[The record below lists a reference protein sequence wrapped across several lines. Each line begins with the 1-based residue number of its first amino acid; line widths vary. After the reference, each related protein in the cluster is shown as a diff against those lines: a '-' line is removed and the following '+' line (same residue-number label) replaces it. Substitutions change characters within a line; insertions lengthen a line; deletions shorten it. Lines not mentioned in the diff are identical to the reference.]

1 MSTSRTLQQAL
12 QELARDEASLVH
24 ATYQYLE
31 RRPRFLGLTF
41 LQWGQL
47 AACAC
52 AAWLLTHVLP
62 LPGSYD
68 VSVAV
73 TIAGIPAAGALVA
86 MDADFDV
93 WAWLRAFVRWRHTA
107 GLYLPGLAPDS
118 APSGYVVRDAAAR
131 SPRPA
136 DAAGA
141 TRTAKTVE
149 DLWR

>member
-12 QELARDEASLVH
+12 KELARDDASLVH
-24 ATYQYLE
+24 PTYQYLE

-52 AAWLLTHVLP
+52 AAWLLAKLLP

-68 VSVAV
+68 VSIAV

-93 WAWLRAFVRWRHTA
+93 LAWLRALVRWRRSA
-107 GLYLPGLAPDS
+107 GLYLPGLAPNS
-118 APSGYVVRDAAAR
+118 AMSGYVLHDAAAKAPD
-131 SPRPA
+131 SG
-136 DAAGA
+136 AARETA
-141 TRTAKTVE
+141 RTPTSME